1 MPIIAGFPASNM
13 ISPSVRITEQDLSYY
28 GTSITSS
35 NAGIVGFAS
44 KGPINTPKLI
54 TSKNQLNQT
63 FGYPHPDVGDPY
75 LIYAAEQYLQVAQS
89 LYVVRCAQTSLVSNE
104 CAATA
109 FVNLPAAGTLIDI
122 VGSVPQKTPS
132 SGGSSQ
138 SATYL
143 NTAQGYQYTFET
155 GVFPGGEAYVR
166 FALNGQI
173 SPNLLVIPIP
183 DKAADNIQV
192 QMPATASTSTYPNG
206 YGQPAIGTGIG
217 GSTAVYT
224 ADVLA
229 ALLNN
234 QLNPEIDG
242 IEFYVST
249 IGTLEVKTTFAYGP
263 ASSLEF
269 IAVKS
274 SACGHVYRP
283 VTAPTPDV
291 IQSNGTITT
300 AGTGV
305 ADGSEVYVNVL
316 GLATGNVGVSSSNN
330 PLISGV
336 NHYGSG
342 SYAVPGYWDFS
353 NIANGSLTL
362 NVVVSGTDNAF
373 IDNNQQQFN
382 LYLAASNPA
391 YSTAYN
397 VPLYHMTTTS
407 IAQYIQDQIT
417 AASILNGGPGTLGGF
432 IPVAQTNGFLR
443 LDTTTTGEYAQIIVK
458 PTSTVNAIF
467 GFDNLTHQGK
477 TLMTQMGSG
486 VSSNDPTPDYSSYGL
501 VQGGVNTGNTTVSMV
516 LYADSAGIEGN
527 QTVVSVTNN
536 IAESVFSVSVY
547 NNGIQV
553 ESWGGLTMDITSG
566 RYVGTYLTLVSSY
579 LSASVTT
586 TGTFGTQAP
595 PANGTYQ
602 LTGGNDGIPALPTS
616 QDELLIGN
624 AITYTGMFALSD
636 PEQIDIDYIAVP
648 GHSSTNVITELI
660 DFCQN
665 YRQDCIAIVDP
676 PFGLTVQEIIA
687 WQNGSHPLNQTRFD
701 SDFLALYWP
710 WVKIH
715 DSYNQIDVWVPP
727 SGSIMAVYA
736 RNDILS
742 APWFA
747 PAGETRGIVP
757 GITDV
762 YNRPTLG
769 ERDAMYGN
777 HNCINPI
784 VQYSN
789 LTNFVVWGQKTM
801 QRLPTAFDR
810 VNVRRCMFALEK
822 QIRIG
827 SRHMLFD
834 PNDALFDKKFIN
846 MCTKILNNIK
856 TARGIYDFII
866 QADASINTG
875 DVIDRNEFR
884 ANIGIQPEKA
894 VEFMFL
900 TFSVN
905 RTGDWT
911 ANSQYS

>member
-1 MPIIAGFPASNM
+1 
-13 ISPSVRITEQDLSYY
+13 
-28 GTSITSS
+28 
-35 NAGIVGFAS
+35 
-44 KGPINTPKLI
+44 
-54 TSKNQLNQT
+54 
-63 FGYPHPDVGDPY
+63 
-75 LIYAAEQYLQVAQS
+75 
-89 LYVVRCAQTSLVSNE
+89 
-104 CAATA
+104 
-109 FVNLPAAGTLIDI
+109 
-122 VGSVPQKTPS
+122 
-132 SGGSSQ
+132 
-138 SATYL
+138 
-143 NTAQGYQYTFET
+143 
-155 GVFPGGEAYVR
+155 
-166 FALNGQI
+166 
-173 SPNLLVIPIP
+173 
-183 DKAADNIQV
+183 
-192 QMPATASTSTYPNG
+192 
-206 YGQPAIGTGIG
+206 
-217 GSTAVYT
+217 
-224 ADVLA
+224 
-229 ALLNN
+229 
-234 QLNPEIDG
+234 
-242 IEFYVST
+242 
-249 IGTLEVKTTFAYGP
+249 
-263 ASSLEF
+263 
-269 IAVKS
+269 
-274 SACGHVYRP
+274 
-283 VTAPTPDV
+283 
-291 IQSNGTITT
+291 
-300 AGTGV
+300 
-305 ADGSEVYVNVL
+305 
-316 GLATGNVGVSSSNN
+316 
-330 PLISGV
+330 
-336 NHYGSG
+336 
-342 SYAVPGYWDFS
+342 
-353 NIANGSLTL
+353 
-362 NVVVSGTDNAF
+362 
-373 IDNNQQQFN
+373 
-382 LYLAASNPA
+382 
-391 YSTAYN
+391 
-397 VPLYHMTTTS
+397 
-407 IAQYIQDQIT
+407 
-417 AASILNGGPGTLGGF
+417 
-432 IPVAQTNGFLR
+432 
-443 LDTTTTGEYAQIIVK
+443 
-458 PTSTVNAIF
+458 
-467 GFDNLTHQGK
+467 
-477 TLMTQMGSG
+477 
-486 VSSNDPTPDYSSYGL
+486 
-501 VQGGVNTGNTTVSMV
+501 
-516 LYADSAGIEGN
+516 
-527 QTVVSVTNN
+527 
-536 IAESVFSVSVY
+536 
-547 NNGIQV
+547 
-553 ESWGGLTMDITSG
+553 
-566 RYVGTYLTLVSSY
+566 
-579 LSASVTT
+579 
-586 TGTFGTQAP
+586 
-595 PANGTYQ
+595 
-602 LTGGNDGIPALPTS
+602 
-616 QDELLIGN
+616 
-624 AITYTGMFALSD
+624 MFALSD